1 VSDNLVDAVRQLLD
15 RSGDPPHVG
24 DLVRVTLRQPC
35 GRHLSPW
42 HGGYGFVQ
50 ARNTE
55 STDDDHPYFV
65 VSPDPR
71 VPYPDWFAA
80 GELAEPTYA
89 ERLDLVR
96 RSLAEWRDMQD
107 SETGP

>member
-15 RSGDPPHVG
+15 RSGDPPYPG
-24 DLVRVTLRQPC
+24 DLVRVTLRRALC
-35 GRHLSPW
+35 GRHLVAW
-42 HGGYGFVQ
+42 DGLYGFVQ

-55 STDDDHPYFV
+55 SATDDHPYFV

-80 GELAEPTYA
+80 GELAEPTQA
-89 ERLDLVR
+89 ERLELVR
-96 RSLAEWRDMQD
+96 ASFAELER
-107 SETGP
+107 TGP